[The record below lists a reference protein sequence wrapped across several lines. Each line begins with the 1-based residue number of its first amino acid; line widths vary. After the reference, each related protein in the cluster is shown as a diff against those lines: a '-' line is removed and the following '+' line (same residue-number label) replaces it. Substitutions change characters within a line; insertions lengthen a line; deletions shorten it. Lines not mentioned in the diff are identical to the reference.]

1 VDGVPFRFA
10 SPAACDRSLTLHIL
24 ITGGAGFV
32 GSELAVRLAKKNH
45 RVVVM
50 DNLVRRGSESN
61 LERLARHGV
70 SFVHGDV
77 RNPEDF
83 ENLPP
88 GVEFLIDV
96 SAQPSVVSG
105 YSNPVFDITNNSLGV
120 IRVLEFARRHRCP
133 MIFFSTNRVYV
144 VDRLLEL
151 PRREA
156 ATRIEWDPE
165 AWNKLPSGTRIRGF
179 DPVHGVSEEFAVDGG
194 QRSIYG
200 LSKLIADASCQEYAR
215 AFDMPLVIN
224 RFGVIA
230 GTGQF
235 AKLDQGWVVW
245 WAIAH
250 YFKLPLKYIGWNGKQ
265 VRDVLFLDDVCS
277 LVELQMGEIARFRGD
292 IFNLGGGS
300 ANSLSL
306 REGTNLLE
314 HKLGHGTSIT
324 VEDAVRKGDLPVYFT
339 DNRKGGRELNWKPSV
354 TLDRGF
360 DKILAWIR
368 ANEDTLRKRYT

>member
-1 VDGVPFRFA
+1 V
-10 SPAACDRSLTLHIL
+10 HIL

-32 GSELAVRLAKKNH
+32 GSELAVRMTEKNH

-61 LERLARHGV
+61 LERLAKHDVR
-70 SFVHGDV
+70 FVHGDV

-83 ENLPP
+83 SNLPD
-88 GVEFLIDV
+88 GIEFVCDT

-105 YSNPVFDITNNSLGV
+105 YSNPLFDITNNSLGV
-120 IRVLEFARRHRCP
+120 VRVLEFARQHRCP
-133 MIFFSTNRVYV
+133 LIFFSTNRVYV

-156 ATRIEWDPE
+156 ATRIEWDRE
-165 AWNKLPSGTRIRGF
+165 AWRELPVETRARGF
-179 DPVHGVSEEFAVDGG
+179 DPVHGVGEEFATDGG

-200 LSKLIADASCQEYAR
+200 LSKLIADAACQEYAH
-215 AFDMPLVIN
+215 AFDMPIVVN

-265 VRDVLFLDDVCS
+265 VRDILFLEDVCA
-277 LVELQMGEIARFRGD
+277 LVELQMKQMDRFRGD
-292 IFNLGGGS
+292 IFNLGGG
-300 ANSLSL
+300 AENSLSL
-306 REGTNLLE
+306 REGTQLLE
-314 HKLGHGTSIT
+314 RKLGYGTTIT
-324 VEDAVRKGDLPVYFT
+324 TEAAIRKADLPIYFT
-339 DNRKGGRELNWKPSV
+339 DNRKAARGLNWRPSV
-354 TLDRGF
+354 TVDEGF
-360 DKILAWIR
+360 ERILAWIR
-368 ANEDTLRKRYT
+368 SNEKTLRQRYCG

>member
-1 VDGVPFRFA
+1 V
-10 SPAACDRSLTLHIL
+10 HIL

-32 GSELAVRLAKKNH
+32 GSELAVRLAAKNH

-61 LERLARHGV
+61 LEKLARHGV
-70 SFVHGDV
+70 TFVHGDV
-77 RNPEDF
+77 RNAEDF
-83 ENLPP
+83 ENLPS
-88 GVEFLIDV
+88 GIEFVCDT

-105 YSNPVFDITNNSLGV
+105 YTNPVFDITNNSLGV
-120 IRVLEFARRHRCP
+120 IRVLEFARAHRCP

-156 ATRIEWDPE
+156 PTRIEWDPG
-165 AWNKLPSGTRIRGF
+165 AWNKLAPESRQRGF
-179 DPVHGVSEEFAVDGG
+179 DPVHGVSEEFAIDGG

-200 LSKLIADASCQEYAR
+200 LSKLIADAACQEYAR
-215 AFDMPLVIN
+215 AFDMPIVVN

-265 VRDVLFLDDVCS
+265 VRDIIFLEDVCA
-277 LVELQMGEIARFRGD
+277 LVELQMGQIERFRGD
-292 IFNLGGGS
+292 IFNLGGGA

-306 REGTNLLE
+306 REGTALLE
-314 HKLGHGTSIT
+314 RKLGYGTSFT
-324 VEDAVRKGDLPVYFT
+324 VEDAIRKADLPIYFT
-339 DNRKGGRELNWKPSV
+339 DNRKAAKALNWQPTVS
-354 TLDRGF
+354 TEQGF
-360 DKILAWIR
+360 DRILAWIR
-368 ANEDTLRKRYT
+368 ANEDALRARYCA

>member
-1 VDGVPFRFA
+1 M
-10 SPAACDRSLTLHIL
+10 HIL

-32 GSELAVRLAKKNH
+32 GSELAVRLREKNH
-45 RVVVM
+45 AVVVM

-61 LERLARHGV
+61 LEKLARHGV
-70 SFVHGDV
+70 TFVHGDV

-83 ENLPP
+83 ENLPA
-88 GVEFLIDV
+88 GIEVVCDT

-105 YSNPVFDITNNSLGV
+105 YTNPVFDITNNSLGV
-120 IRVLEFARRHRCP
+120 IRVLEFARTRRCP

-151 PRREA
+151 PRSET
-156 ATRIEWDPE
+156 ATRIEWDSQ
-165 AWNKLPSGTRIRGF
+165 AWQALPVELRQRGF
-179 DPVHGVSEEFAVDGG
+179 DPVHGVSEQFATDGG

-200 LSKLIADASCQEYAR
+200 LSKMIADAACQEYAQ
-215 AFDMPLVIN
+215 AFDMPIVIN

-265 VRDVLFLDDVCS
+265 VRDILFLEDVCS
-277 LVELQMGEIARFRGD
+277 LVELQLGQIDKFRGD
-292 IFNLGGGS
+292 IFNVGGGA

-306 REGTNLLE
+306 REGTALLE
-314 HKLGHGTSIT
+314 RSLGHGTTIT
-324 VEDAVRKGDLPVYFT
+324 TADTVRKADLPIYFT
-339 DNRKGGRELNWKPSV
+339 DNRKIVNQLRWKPEI
-354 TLDRGF
+354 TIDAGF
-360 DKILAWIR
+360 ARILEWIR
-368 ANEDTLRKRYT
+368 ANEATLRARYCS

>member
-1 VDGVPFRFA
+1 M
-10 SPAACDRSLTLHIL
+10 HIL

-32 GSELAVRLAKKNH
+32 GSELAVRLTEKNH
-45 RVVVM
+45 RVTVM

-61 LERLARHGV
+61 LERIAHHGV
-70 SFVHGDV
+70 GFVHGDV

-83 ENLPP
+83 ENLPA
-88 GVEFLIDV
+88 GVEFLIDA

-156 ATRIEWDPE
+156 PTRVEWDAQ
-165 AWNKLPSGTRIRGF
+165 AWNRLPSESRARGF
-179 DPVHGVSEEFAVDGG
+179 DPLHGVSEEFAVDGG

-200 LSKLIADASCQEYAR
+200 LSKLIADASCQEYGR

-250 YFKLPLKYIGWNGKQ
+250 YFKLPLKYIGWDGKQ
-265 VRDVLFLDDVCS
+265 VRDVLFLDDVLS
-277 LVELQMGEIARFRGD
+277 LVELEMSQIGRFRGE
-292 IFNLGGGS
+292 IFNLGGGLE
-300 ANSLSL
+300 NSLSL
-306 REGTNLLE
+306 REGTRLLE
-314 HKLGHGTSIT
+314 DKLGHGTAIT
-324 VEDAVRKGDLPVYFT
+324 VEDAVRKGDLPIYFT
-339 DNRKGGRELNWKPSV
+339 DYRKGTGELGWKPSV
-354 TLDRGF
+354 SLDQGF
-360 DKILAWIR
+360 DKILSWIR
-368 ANEDTLRKRYT
+368 GNEDSLRKRYT

>member
-1 VDGVPFRFA
+1 M
-10 SPAACDRSLTLHIL
+10 HIL

-32 GSELAVRLAKKNH
+32 GSELAVRMSEKNH

-61 LERLARHGV
+61 LDRLAHHGV
-70 SFVHGDV
+70 RFVHGDV

-83 ENLPP
+83 ANLPN
-88 GVEFLIDV
+88 GIEFVCDT

-105 YSNPVFDITNNSLGV
+105 YKNPVFDITNNSLGV
-120 IRVLEFARRHRCP
+120 VRVLEFARQHRCP
-133 MIFFSTNRVYV
+133 LIFFSTSRVYV

-156 ATRIEWDPE
+156 TTRIEWDAE
-165 AWNKLPSGTRIRGF
+165 AWNGIPVESRARGF
-179 DPVHGVSEEFAVDGG
+179 DPVYGVSEEFATDGG

-200 LSKLIADASCQEYAR
+200 LSKLIADASCQEYAH
-215 AFDMPLVIN
+215 AFDMPIVVN

-250 YFKLPLKYIGWNGKQ
+250 YFKLPLKYIGWYGKQ
-265 VRDVLFLDDVCS
+265 VRDILFLEDVCA
-277 LVELQMGEIARFRGD
+277 LVELQMQRIDRFRGD
-292 IFNLGGGS
+292 VFNLGGGA

-306 REGTNLLE
+306 LEATQLLQR
-314 HKLGHGTSIT
+314 KLGYATAIT
-324 VEDAVRKGDLPVYFT
+324 TEDAIRKADLPIYFT
-339 DNRKGGRELNWKPSV
+339 DNRKAAKALDWQPTV
-354 TLDRGF
+354 TIDEGF
-360 DKILAWIR
+360 ERILAWIR
-368 ANEDTLRKRYT
+368 SNEMTLRRRYCG

>member
-1 VDGVPFRFA
+1 VQ
-10 SPAACDRSLTLHIL
+10 IL

-32 GSELAVRLAKKNH
+32 GSELAVRLTEKQH

-70 SFVHGDV
+70 RFVHGDV

-83 ENLPP
+83 DNLPS
-88 GVEFLIDV
+88 GIEFVCDV

-105 YSNPVFDITNNSLGV
+105 YTNPVFDITNNSLGV
-120 IRVLEFARRHRCP
+120 VRVLEFARQHRCP

-156 ATRIEWDPE
+156 ATRMEWDPQ
-165 AWNKLPSGTRIRGF
+165 AWGRLPAETRGRGF
-179 DPVHGVSEEFAVDGG
+179 DPLHGVSEEFAVDGG

-200 LSKLIADASCQEYAR
+200 LSKLLADAACQEYAH
-215 AFDMPLVIN
+215 AFHMPIVVN

-265 VRDVLFLDDVCS
+265 VRDILFLEDVCA
-277 LVELQMGEIARFRGD
+277 LVELQMGQMERFRGD
-292 IFNLGGGS
+292 IFNLGGGA

-306 REGTNLLE
+306 REGTALLE
-314 HKLGHGTSIT
+314 KKLGHGTSFT
-324 VEDAVRKGDLPVYFT
+324 TEDAIRKADLPIYFT
-339 DNRKGGRELNWKPSV
+339 DNRKAIRELKWEPKV
-354 TLDRGF
+354 TVDQGF
-360 DKILAWIR
+360 DRILEWIR
-368 ANEDTLRKRYT
+368 KNEATLRARYVS

>member
-1 VDGVPFRFA
+1 M
-10 SPAACDRSLTLHIL
+10 HIL

-32 GSELAVRLAKKNH
+32 GSELAVRLTEKNH

-61 LERLARHGV
+61 LEKLARYGV
-70 SFVHGDV
+70 MFVHGDV
-77 RNPEDF
+77 RNAEDF
-83 ENLPP
+83 ENLPS
-88 GVEFLIDV
+88 GIEFVCDT

-105 YSNPVFDITNNSLGV
+105 YTNPVFDITNNSLGV
-120 IRVLEFARRHRCP
+120 IHVLEYARARRCP
-133 MIFFSTNRVYV
+133 LIFFSTNRVYV

-156 ATRIEWDPE
+156 ATRIEWDAE
-165 AWNKLPSGTRIRGF
+165 AWKQIPIETRQRGF
-179 DPVHGVSEEFAVDGG
+179 DPAHGVSEEFAVDGG

-200 LSKLIADASCQEYAR
+200 LSKLIADAACQEYAH
-215 AFDMPLVIN
+215 AFDMPIVVN

-265 VRDVLFLDDVCS
+265 VRDILFLEDVCA
-277 LVELQMGEIARFRGD
+277 LVELQMGQMDRFRGD
-292 IFNLGGGS
+292 IFNLGGGA
-300 ANSLSL
+300 ANSVSL
-306 REGTNLLE
+306 REGTEWLE
-314 HKLGHGTSIT
+314 KRLGYGTTFT
-324 VEDAVRKGDLPVYFT
+324 VEDSVRKADLPIYFT
-339 DNRKGGRELNWKPSV
+339 DNRKAARILKWQPKISIDEGLEQ
-354 TLDRGF
+354 
-360 DKILAWIR
+360 ILAWIR
-368 ANEDTLRKRYT
+368 ANEAVLRTRYCG

>member
-1 VDGVPFRFA
+1 M
-10 SPAACDRSLTLHIL
+10 HIL

-32 GSELAVRLAKKNH
+32 GSELAVRLTEKNH

-70 SFVHGDV
+70 MFVHGDV

-83 ENLPP
+83 GNLPQEI
-88 GVEFLIDV
+88 EFVCDV

-105 YSNPVFDITNNSLGV
+105 YTNPVFDITNNSLGV
-120 IRVLEFARRHRCP
+120 VRVLEFARQHRCP
-133 MIFFSTNRVYV
+133 LIFFSTNRVFV

-156 ATRIEWDPE
+156 ATRFEWDAD
-165 AWNKLPSGTRIRGF
+165 AWNSIPVEARPRGF
-179 DPVHGVSEEFAVDGG
+179 DPVHGVAEEFATDGG

-200 LSKLIADASCQEYAR
+200 LSKLIADAACQEYAH
-215 AFDMPLVIN
+215 AFDMPIVIN

-250 YFKLPLKYIGWNGKQ
+250 YFGLPLKYIGWNGKQ
-265 VRDVLFLDDVCS
+265 VRDIVFLEDVCA
-277 LVELQMGEIARFRGD
+277 LVELQMNQINRFRGD
-292 IFNLGGGS
+292 IFNLGGGF

-306 REGTNLLE
+306 REGTALLE
-314 HKLGHGTSIT
+314 KKLGRGTTIT
-324 VEDAVRKGDLPVYFT
+324 TEDAVRKADLPIYFT
-339 DNRKGGRELNWKPSV
+339 DNRKAGKVLNWRPAV
-354 TLDRGF
+354 TLDAGF
-360 DKILAWIR
+360 DRILAWIR
-368 ANEDTLRKRYT
+368 SNEATLRARYCG

>member
-1 VDGVPFRFA
+1 V
-10 SPAACDRSLTLHIL
+10 HIL

-32 GSELAVRLAKKNH
+32 GSELAVRLSEKNQ

-70 SFVHGDV
+70 TFVHGDV

-83 ENLPP
+83 ANLP
-88 GVEFLIDV
+88 GGIEFICDT

-105 YSNPVFDITNNSLGV
+105 YTNPVFDITNNSLGV
-120 IRVLEFARRHRCP
+120 VRVLEFARLRGCP
-133 MIFFSTNRVYV
+133 LIFFSSNRVFV

-156 ATRIEWDPE
+156 ATRFEWDAE
-165 AWNKLPSGTRIRGF
+165 AWNSIPFESRQRGF

-200 LSKLIADASCQEYAR
+200 LSKLIADAACQEYAH
-215 AFDMPLVIN
+215 AFDMPIVVN

-250 YFKLPLKYIGWNGKQ
+250 YFGLPLKYIGWNGKQ
-265 VRDVLFLDDVCS
+265 VRDILFLEDVCA
-277 LVELQMGEIARFRGD
+277 LVELQMSQMERFRGD
-292 IFNLGGGS
+292 IFNLGGGA

-306 REGTNLLE
+306 REGTALLE
-314 HKLGHGTSIT
+314 QKLGRGTTIT
-324 VEDAVRKGDLPVYFT
+324 TEDAVRKADLPIYFT
-339 DNRKGGRELNWKPSV
+339 DNRKAARVLNWQPSV
-354 TLDRGF
+354 SLDEGF
-360 DKILAWIR
+360 DRILAWIR
-368 ANEDTLRKRYT
+368 SNEKTLRERYAK

>member
-1 VDGVPFRFA
+1 V
-10 SPAACDRSLTLHIL
+10 HIL

-32 GSELAVRLAKKNH
+32 GSELAVQLSEKSH

-50 DNLVRRGSESN
+50 DNLVRRGSETN
-61 LERLARHGV
+61 LEKLARHGV
-70 SFVHGDV
+70 TFVHGDV

-83 ENLPP
+83 ENLPD
-88 GVEFLIDV
+88 GIEFVFDT

-105 YSNPVFDITNNSLGV
+105 YTNPIFDITNNSLGV
-120 IRVLEFARRHRCP
+120 IRVLEFARHHRCP
-133 MIFFSTNRVYV
+133 LIFFSTNRVYV

-165 AWNKLPSGTRIRGF
+165 AWKKIPIESRPRGF
-179 DPVHGVSEEFAVDGG
+179 DPVHGVSEEFAIDGG

-200 LSKLIADASCQEYAR
+200 LSKLIADAACQEYAH
-215 AFDMPLVIN
+215 AFDMPIVVN

-250 YFKLPLKYIGWNGKQ
+250 YFELPLKYIGWNGKQ
-265 VRDVLFLDDVCS
+265 VRDILFLEDVCA
-277 LVELQMGEIARFRGD
+277 LVELQMSQMQCFRGD
-292 IFNLGGGS
+292 IFNLGGG
-300 ANSLSL
+300 AENSLSL
-306 REGTNLLE
+306 REGTALLE
-314 HKLGHGTSIT
+314 KKLGRGTNIST
-324 VEDAVRKGDLPVYFT
+324 EETLRKGDLPIYFT
-339 DNRKGGRELNWKPSV
+339 DNRKAIKQLNWQPKV
-354 TLDRGF
+354 TIDEGF
-360 DKILAWIR
+360 DRILAWIG
-368 ANEDTLRKRYT
+368 ANEAALRSRYGG

>member
-1 VDGVPFRFA
+1 
-10 SPAACDRSLTLHIL
+10 LHIL

-32 GSELAVRLAKKNH
+32 GSELAVRLTEKNH

-61 LERLARHGV
+61 LERLTRHDV
-70 SFVHGDV
+70 TFVHGDV

-83 ENLPP
+83 DNLPS

-105 YSNPVFDITNNSLGV
+105 YTNPVFDITNNSLGV
-120 IRVLEFARRHRCP
+120 IRVLEFARRRRCP

-156 ATRIEWDPE
+156 ATRIEWDPA
-165 AWNKLPSGTRIRGF
+165 AWNNLPPETRPRGF
-179 DPVHGVSEEFAVDGG
+179 DPAHGVAEEFAVDGG

-200 LSKLIADASCQEYAR
+200 LSKLIADASCQEYAH

-250 YFKLPLKYIGWNGKQ
+250 YFRLPLKYIGWNGKQ

-277 LVELQMGEIARFRGD
+277 LVELQMGQISRFRGD
-292 IFNLGGGS
+292 IFNLGGGA

-306 REGTNLLE
+306 REGTALLE
-314 HKLGHGTSIT
+314 RKLGHGTNIT
-324 VEDAVRKGDLPVYFT
+324 VEDSVRKGDLPIYFT
-339 DNRKGGRELNWKPSV
+339 DNRKGTKHLNWQPTV
-354 TLDRGF
+354 TLDQGF
-360 DKILAWIR
+360 DKILEWIR
-368 ANEDTLRKRYT
+368 ANEEILKKRYTV

>member
-1 VDGVPFRFA
+1 V
-10 SPAACDRSLTLHIL
+10 HIL

-32 GSELAVRLAKKNH
+32 GSELAVRLSQKNH
-45 RVVVM
+45 LVTVM

-61 LERLARHGV
+61 LEKLVRHGV
-70 SFVHGDV
+70 TFVHGDV
-77 RNPEDF
+77 RNVEDF
-83 ENLPP
+83 ENLPS
-88 GVEFLIDV
+88 GIEFVCDT

-120 IRVLEFARRHRCP
+120 IRVLEYARAHRCP
-133 MIFFSTNRVYV
+133 LIFFSTNRVYL

-156 ATRIEWDPE
+156 TTRMKWDAE
-165 AWNKLPSGTRIRGF
+165 AWKQIPIEVRQRGF
-179 DPVHGVSEEFAVDGG
+179 DPEHGVSEEFAVDGG
-194 QRSIYG
+194 QRTIYG
-200 LSKLIADASCQEYAR
+200 LSKLIADAACQEYAH
-215 AFDMPLVIN
+215 AFDMPIVVN

-265 VRDVLFLDDVCS
+265 VRDILFLEDVCA
-277 LVELQMGEIARFRGD
+277 LVELQMGQIEGFRGD
-292 IFNLGGGS
+292 VFNLGGGA

-306 REGTNLLE
+306 LEGTQLLE
-314 HKLGHGTSIT
+314 QKLGYGTTFEIEASL
-324 VEDAVRKGDLPVYFT
+324 RKGDLPIYFT
-339 DNRKGGRELNWKPSV
+339 DNRKAQRILKWQPKV
-354 TLDRGF
+354 TIDEGF
-360 DKILAWIR
+360 EKILGWIR
-368 ANEDTLRKRYT
+368 ANEAVLRRRYCG

>member
-1 VDGVPFRFA
+1 VQ
-10 SPAACDRSLTLHIL
+10 IL

-32 GSELAVRLAKKNH
+32 GSELAVRLAGKNH

-50 DNLVRRGSESN
+50 DNLVRRGSETN
-61 LERLARHGV
+61 LDRLARHGV
-70 SFVHGDV
+70 RFVHGDV

-88 GVEFLIDV
+88 GIELVCDA

-105 YSNPVFDITNNSLGV
+105 YTNPVFDITNNSLGV
-120 IRVLEFARRHRCP
+120 VRVLEFARHHRCP
-133 MIFFSTNRVYV
+133 LIFFSTNRVYL

-156 ATRIEWDPE
+156 ATRIEWDAA
-165 AWNKLPSGTRIRGF
+165 AWTKLAIDTRPRGF

-194 QRSIYG
+194 SRSIYG
-200 LSKLIADASCQEYAR
+200 LSKLIADACCQEYAH
-215 AFDMPLVIN
+215 AFDMPVVVN

-250 YFKLPLKYIGWNGKQ
+250 YFKLPLQYIGWNGKQ

-277 LVELQMGEIARFRGD
+277 LVELEMGQMDRFRGD
-292 IFNLGGGS
+292 IFNLGGGR

-306 REGTNLLE
+306 REGTSLLE
-314 HKLGHGTSIT
+314 EKLGHGTTIT
-324 VEDAVRKGDLPVYFT
+324 VEDSVRKGDLPVYFT
-339 DNRKGGRELNWKPSV
+339 DNRKARQR
-354 TLDRGF
+354 LDWQPAISLEQGF
-360 DKILAWIR
+360 DQILAWIR
-368 ANEDTLRKRYT
+368 GNEDVLRRRYA

>member
-1 VDGVPFRFA
+1 
-10 SPAACDRSLTLHIL
+10 LQIL

-32 GSELAVRLAKKNH
+32 GSELAVRLTEKNH

-50 DNLVRRGSESN
+50 DNLVRRGSETN
-61 LERLARHGV
+61 LERLSRHSV
-70 SFVHGDV
+70 IFVHGDV

-83 ENLPP
+83 DNLPS
-88 GVEFLIDV
+88 GIEFICDV

-105 YSNPVFDITNNSLGV
+105 YTNPIFDLTNNSLGV
-120 IRVLEFARRHRCP
+120 IRVLEFARRQRCP
-133 MIFFSTNRVYV
+133 LIFFSTNRVYV

-156 ATRIEWDPE
+156 ASRIEWDAE
-165 AWNKLPSGTRIRGF
+165 AWNGCAPDRRARGF
-179 DPVHGVSEEFAVDGG
+179 DPLYGVSEEFAVDGG
-194 QRSIYG
+194 SRSIYG
-200 LSKLIADASCQEYAR
+200 LSKLIADICCQEYACS
-215 AFDMPLVIN
+215 FDMPVVIN

-265 VRDVLFLDDVCS
+265 VRDVLFLEDVCS
-277 LVELQMGEIARFRGD
+277 LVEMQMNQIDRFRGD
-292 IFNLGGGS
+292 IFNVGGGA

-306 REGTNLLE
+306 REGTQLLE
-314 HKLGHGTSIT
+314 KKLGHGTTIT
-324 VEDAVRKGDLPVYFT
+324 VEDAIRKGDLPIYFT
-339 DNRKGGRELNWKPSV
+339 DNRKVLKDLGWRPSV
-354 TLDRGF
+354 SLDRGF
-360 DKILAWIR
+360 EQILAWIR
-368 ANEDTLRKRYT
+368 SNEDALRNRYTE

>member
-1 VDGVPFRFA
+1 V
-10 SPAACDRSLTLHIL
+10 HIL

-32 GSELAVRLAKKNH
+32 GSELAIRMREKNH

-61 LERLARHGV
+61 LERLAKHGV
-70 SFVHGDV
+70 AYVHGDV

-83 ENLPP
+83 SNLPD
-88 GVEFLIDV
+88 GIEFVCDT

-120 IRVLEFARRHRCP
+120 VRVLEFARQHRCP
-133 MIFFSTNRVYV
+133 LIFFSTNRVYL

-151 PRREA
+151 PRRET

-165 AWNKLPSGTRIRGF
+165 AWKNIPVETRARGF
-179 DPVHGVSEEFAVDGG
+179 DPVHGVSEDFATDGG

-200 LSKLIADASCQEYAR
+200 LSKLIADAACQEYAH
-215 AFDMPLVIN
+215 AFDMPIVVN

-265 VRDVLFLDDVCS
+265 VRDILFLEDVCA
-277 LVELQMGEIARFRGD
+277 LVELQMKQMDRFRGD
-292 IFNLGGGS
+292 IFNLGGG
-300 ANSLSL
+300 AENSLSL
-306 REGTNLLE
+306 REGTQLLE
-314 HKLGHGTSIT
+314 RKLGDGTTIT
-324 VEDAVRKGDLPVYFT
+324 TEDAVRKADLPIYFT
-339 DNRKGGRELNWKPSV
+339 DNRKAARVLNWKPSV
-354 TLDRGF
+354 TVDEGF
-360 DKILAWIR
+360 ERILAWIR
-368 ANEDTLRKRYT
+368 SNEMTLRRRYCG